1 MVGITSYGGYI
12 PLHRLSRE
20 EFFRAWGG
28 FAMPGERAVANFDED
43 SVTMATEAAIDCM
56 KGIDPKTVDGL
67 FFATTTSPYREKQCS
82 AIISVALDLGREIR
96 TADFTGSLR
105 AGTIAIASAMDAINA
120 GAAKSIMVTAA
131 DLRLGAPAGDFEQAL
146 GDGGAALLLGEKGV
160 IATIEG
166 SYSIS
171 DDFSGVWRSDAD
183 TFVRTWEDRMVLDEG
198 YSAVLPEAI
207 SGLMKKY
214 NLAPGD
220 FAKVVY
226 DTPTDIR
233 RHARVTGGL
242 KFDAAQ
248 LQDPLFMTVGNTG
261 AALAMMMLVAALE
274 EAKPG
279 DRILFASYG
288 NGADAFV
295 LQVTPEIEKV
305 RDRRGIKNHLASKRM
320 LALIPVRSHHN
331 GSLNPKAHYQREITM
346 EQVLGAP
353 IIAWPLGLFDCCG
366 VSDGAAAAIVVRAE
380 DAKKFREDPVYVKA
394 LQICVGPGE
403 GQLSTVYDY
412 THVEET
418 YRAGLAAYA
427 EAGISDPRKEI
438 SMAEVHDCFSITEAT
453 IMEDLQFSPRGR
465 VKEDLEAGT
474 FTLEGDLPVQP
485 DGGLKC
491 FGHPIGASGLRMMY
505 EMYLQLQGRAGPRQ
519 IKNPQLG
526 LTHNMGGQPGACTV
540 SCLIVGL

>member
-28 FAMPGERAVANFDED
+28 LALPGERAVANFDED

-82 AIISVALDLGREIR
+82 TIISVALDLGREIR

-120 GAAKSIMVTAA
+120 GAARSILVTAA

-171 DDFSGVWRSDAD
+171 DEFSGVWRSDAD

-226 DTPTDIR
+226 DAPTDIR
-233 RHARVTGGL
+233 RHPRVAGGL

-248 LQDPLFMTVGNTG
+248 LQDSLFMTVGNTG

-305 RDRRGIKNHLASKRM
+305 RDRRGIKNHLASKRV
-320 LALIPVRSHHN
+320 LANYETYVRWRGLITLEAARRPDRSPTSIA
-331 GSLNPKAHYQREITM
+331 GLWRDRK
-346 EQVLGAP
+346 
-353 IIAWPLGLFDCCG
+353 IILGLWGVKCKVCG
-366 VSDGAAAAIVVRAE
+366 TPQYAQGAGLGGSTPLR
-380 DAKKFREDPVYVKA
+380 
-394 LQICVGPGE
+394 ICVNCQAKDQFE
-403 GQLSTVYDY
+403 DY
-412 THVEET
+412 RFT
-418 YRAGLAAYA
+418 
-427 EAGISDPRKEI
+427 DKK
-438 SMAEVHDCFSITEAT
+438 AEVFTFTQDNLADTVDPPAT
-453 IMEDLQFSPRGR
+453 ITVVDF
-465 VKEDLEAGT
+465 
-474 FTLEGDLPVQP
+474 EG
-485 DGGLKC
+485 G
-491 FGHPIGASGLRMMY
+491 
-505 EMYLQLQGRAGPRQ
+505 GRAVFDMTDRDPAEVKVGMPVEMTFR
-519 IKNPQLG
+519 KLYFDRG
-526 LTHNMGGQPGACTV
+526 VHNYFWKTRPLRC
-540 SCLIVGL
+540 